1 MIIYPWCVI
10 LWTRKE
16 NSPGRFGYEVLYICS
31 CKQMDK
37 IIGGWKSF
45 YISLEDTANVYILA
59 EGEEIEKPD
68 YDYEQVN
75 GEIAKLDYKVRKI
88 RHAINIFNAT
98 TVLEGLNI
106 TIDEALVMMAQL
118 NNRKNKLDCMRR
130 RLPKE
135 RVNPMVSR
143 AKSYVEYEYAN
154 YDINKVK
161 VDYQQISEEITKIQL
176 ALDMCNQTKTFE
188 INIE

>member
-1 MIIYPWCVI
+1 M
-10 LWTRKE
+10 L
-16 NSPGRFGYEVLYICS
+16 SYELE
-31 CKQMDK
+31 KKTHQ
-37 IIGGWKSF
+37 GGLVMMYFTSAAANKWIKSLEDEKSF

>member
-1 MIIYPWCVI
+1 
-10 LWTRKE
+10 
-16 NSPGRFGYEVLYICS
+16 
-31 CKQMDK
+31 
-37 IIGGWKSF
+37 
-45 YISLEDTANVYILA
+45 
-59 EGEEIEKPD
+59 
-68 YDYEQVN
+68 
-75 GEIAKLDYKVRKI
+75 
-88 RHAINIFNAT
+88 
-98 TVLEGLNI
+98 
-106 TIDEALVMMAQL
+106 MMAQL

-161 VDYQQISEEITKIQL
+161 ADYQQISEEITKIQL